1 MTTLASGLHQVPFL
15 QPLTN
20 DQIAQ
25 VVALG
30 TRLIVPAGGVLFRK
44 GDIGHCMYVILAG
57 KVQIYLDAGEGQVLV
72 LAVLEAGDF
81 FGEMALLAAGPR
93 YAVLLSVS
101 TCELFALE
109 RAAFLDL
116 VDVSS

>member
-72 LAVLEAGDF
+72 LGAPLVIAFVYG
-81 FGEMALLAAGPR
+81 
-93 YAVLLSVS
+93 SVGM
-101 TCELFALE
+101 
-109 RAAFLDL
+109 LDRGT
-116 VDVSS
+116 VVKMSRRS

>member
-57 KVQIYLDAGEGQVLV
+57 KVQIYLDAGEGR
-72 LAVLEAGDF
+72 
-81 FGEMALLAAGPR
+81 LLR
-93 YAVLLSVS
+93 SRMDRIV
-101 TCELFALE
+101 
-109 RAAFLDL
+109 RA
-116 VDVSS
+116 

>member
-57 KVQIYLDAGEGQVLV
+57 KVQADRPVLV
-72 LAVLEAGDF
+72 
-81 FGEMALLAAGPR
+81 
-93 YAVLLSVS
+93 VS
-101 TCELFALE
+101 GGN
-109 RAAFLDL
+109 
-116 VDVSS
+116 VSSQTASAILARR